1 MRPARRRSGAHCA
14 WSATL
19 VDLTGPCYDAGA
31 CVRTRSWGTAMRPK
45 QLWQVALGDLAKRVS
60 RANFETWLKHTE
72 LVGIED
78 DCAIVAAPSTFAAEQ
93 LRVKFARD
101 IQETLSLLL
110 GRPIAVQFTVHGID
124 ADTASMGRRGSRR
137 PVDTP
142 EQSTKQLALTPS
154 PEHGLNPRYT
164 FEKFVVGPS
173 NRLAHAAALAVADR
187 PGEKFNP
194 LFIYGG
200 VGLGKTHLLHA
211 IGHRALANRPGLRV
225 CYVSSEAFTND
236 LINAIRHQRTDEFRN
251 RYRTIDILM
260 VDDIQFI
267 AGKEST
273 QEEFF
278 HTFNAL
284 YQAGKQIVISSDR
297 PPRLIPD
304 LADRLRSRFEGGL
317 LADIQP
323 PDLETRQAILIEKG
337 RELGMHIPNDVV
349 EYVARRVESNIRE
362 LEGALN
368 RIVALAQ
375 LTHQPITLA
384 LAVEALQEGDGRS
397 RREQLTPEL
406 VLQAVCSHFRISLAE
421 LVGPGRRREVVV
433 PRQVAMYLLRDEL
446 GLSLVEIGQRLG
458 GRDHTTVLHGV
469 EKIEQQL
476 TEDEQLRGE
485 VLALRARLYQDAAAP
500 AVARR

>member
-1 MRPARRRSGAHCA
+1 
-14 WSATL
+14 
-19 VDLTGPCYDAGA
+19 
-31 CVRTRSWGTAMRPK
+31 MRPK

-60 RANFETWLKHTE
+60 RANFETWLKNTE
-72 LVGIED
+72 LVEFDGTRAVI
-78 DCAIVAAPSTFAAEQ
+78 ATPSTFAAEQ
-93 LRVKFARD
+93 VRSRFAAD
-101 IQETLSLLL
+101 IREVLSLLL
-110 GRPIAVQFTVHGID
+110 GRAVTVEFVVPSVEP
-124 ADTASMGRRGSRR
+124 DTPPSIRRSSRR
-137 PVDTP
+137 SGASDPP
-142 EQSTKQLALTPS
+142 EMGTKQLALTPA

-164 FEKFVVGPS
+164 FEKFVVGPN

-211 IGHRALANRPGLRV
+211 IGHRALTNRPALRV
-225 CYVSSEAFTND
+225 CYVSSEAFTNE
-236 LINAIRHQRTDEFRN
+236 LIHAIRQQRTEEFRN

-260 VDDIQFI
+260 IDDIQFI

-284 YQAGKQIVISSDR
+284 YQSGKQIVISSDR
-297 PPRLIPD
+297 PPRSIPD

-323 PDLETRQAILIEKG
+323 PDLETRQAILLEKG
-337 RELGMHIPNDVV
+337 RELGVDLPNDVV
-349 EYVARRVESNIRE
+349 EFVARRVESNIRE

-375 LTHQPITLA
+375 LTHRTITLA
-384 LAVEALQEGDGRS
+384 LAVEALQDSSGQR

-406 VLQAVCSHFRISLAE
+406 VLDAVCRRFRVSLAE
-421 LVGPGRRREVVV
+421 LVGTGRRREIVV
-433 PRQVAMYLLRDEL
+433 PRQVAMYLLREEL

-476 TEDEQLRGE
+476 RTDDHLRGE
-485 VLALRARLYQDAAAP
+485 VLAVRALLYEEASAP
-500 AVARR
+500 VALPR

>member
-1 MRPARRRSGAHCA
+1 MQA
-14 WSATL
+14 
-19 VDLTGPCYDAGA
+19 
-31 CVRTRSWGTAMRPK
+31 K
-45 QLWQVALGDLAKRVS
+45 QIWQVALSDLETRVS
-60 RANFETWLKHTE
+60 RANYETWLRNTE
-72 LVGIED
+72 LISFED
-78 DCAIVAAPSTFAAEQ
+78 DCATIGAPNSFAVEQ
-93 LRVKFARD
+93 LRSKFAVP
-101 IQETLSLLL
+101 IQETLSLIT
-110 GRPIAVQFTVHGID
+110 GRPVAVQFAVLNSDRPALQPAPRRQARRSAVAELEPPPEPPSRQLELTV
-124 ADTASMGRRGSRR
+124 T
-137 PVDTP
+137 
-142 EQSTKQLALTPS
+142 

-164 FEKFVVGPS
+164 FEKFVVGAS
-173 NRLAHAAALAVADR
+173 NRLAHAAAMAVADR
-187 PGEKFNP
+187 PADKFNP

-211 IGHRALANRPGLRV
+211 IGHRALARRPQLKVR
-225 CYVSSEAFTND
+225 YVSSETFTND
-236 LINAIRHQRTDEFRN
+236 LIHAIRQQRTDEFRN

-297 PPRLIPD
+297 PPKAIHN

-323 PDLETRQAILIEKG
+323 PDLETRQAILAEKG
-337 RELGMHIPNDVV
+337 RELGVRVPDDVL
-349 EYVARRVESNIRE
+349 EYVARKIESNIRE

-375 LTHQPITLA
+375 LYHRSITLD
-384 LAVEALQEGDGRS
+384 LAVEALTDAHAEA
-397 RREQLTPEL
+397 RRQQLTPE
-406 VLQAVCSHFRISLAE
+406 AVIDAVSQHYRVSVPE
-421 LVGPGRRREVVV
+421 LVGPGRRRDVVV
-433 PRQVAMYLLRDEL
+433 PRQVAMYLMREEL

-458 GRDHTTVLHGV
+458 GRDHTTVLHGI

-476 TEDEQLRGE
+476 QHDGQLRGE
-485 VLALRARLYQDAAAP
+485 VLAVRERLYGG
-500 AVARR
+500 

>member
-1 MRPARRRSGAHCA
+1 
-14 WSATL
+14 
-19 VDLTGPCYDAGA
+19 
-31 CVRTRSWGTAMRPK
+31 MRPK

-60 RANFETWLKHTE
+60 RANFETWLKHTQ
-72 LVGIED
+72 LVAVED
-78 DCAIVAAPSTFAAEQ
+78 DCATIAAASTFAAEQ
-93 LRVKFARD
+93 LRSKFAVD

-110 GRPIAVQFTVHGID
+110 GRPISVQFTVLG
-124 ADTASMGRRGSRR
+124 ADDEPAGGSRR
-137 PVDTP
+137 PQRRPASSEGGESAT
-142 EQSTKQLALTPS
+142 TKQLALAPS

-164 FEKFVVGPS
+164 FEKFVVGPN

-211 IGHRALANRPGLRV
+211 IGHRALANRPALRV
-225 CYVSSEAFTND
+225 CYVSSEMFTNE
-236 LINAIRHQRTDEFRN
+236 LINAIRHQRTDDFRN

-260 VDDIQFI
+260 IDDIQFI

-337 RELGMHIPNDVV
+337 RELGIHVPADVV
-349 EYVARRVESNIRE
+349 EFIARRVESNIRE

-368 RIVALAQ
+368 RIVALSQ
-375 LTHQPITLA
+375 LLHQPITLA
-384 LAVEALQEGDGRS
+384 LAVEALSDSDTRM

-406 VLQAVCSHFRISLAE
+406 VLQAVCGYFRVSLAE
-421 LVGPGRRREVVV
+421 LVGPGRRRDVVV
-433 PRQVAMYLLRDEL
+433 PRQIAMYLLRDEL

-458 GRDHTTVLHGV
+458 GRDHTTVLHGI

-476 TEDEQLRGE
+476 RQDEQLRGDI
-485 VLALRARLYQDAAAP
+485 LAVRARLYQDAATPVGA
-500 AVARR
+500 

>member
-1 MRPARRRSGAHCA
+1 MR
-14 WSATL
+14 L
-19 VDLTGPCYDAGA
+19 
-31 CVRTRSWGTAMRPK
+31 K

-72 LVGIED
+72 LVALD
-78 DCAIVAAPSTFAAEQ
+78 DESAVIAAPSTFAAEQ
-93 LRVKFARD
+93 LRVKFAPD

-110 GRPIAVQFTVHGID
+110 GRPVGVQFTVHGAD
-124 ADTASMGRRGSRR
+124 AEQSPGGRRVTRR
-137 PVDTP
+137 AGESP
-142 EQSTKQLALTPS
+142 EPSTKQLALTPS

-164 FEKFVVGPS
+164 FEKFVVGPN

-211 IGHRALANRPGLRV
+211 IGHRALATRPGIRV
-225 CYVSSEAFTND
+225 SYVSSEVFTNE
-236 LINAIRHQRTDEFRN
+236 LINAIRQQRTDDFRN
-251 RYRTIDILM
+251 RYRTIDLLM
-260 VDDIQFI
+260 IDDIQFI

-317 LADIQP
+317 LVDIQP
-323 PDLETRQAILIEKG
+323 PDLETRQAILMEKG
-337 RELGMHIPNDVV
+337 RELGLQIPNDVV

-368 RIVALAQ
+368 RVVALAQ
-375 LTHQPITLA
+375 LLHQPITLA
-384 LAVEALQEGDGRS
+384 LAVEALQEADGRA
-397 RREQLTPEL
+397 RRERLTPEL
-406 VLQAVCSHFRISLAE
+406 VLDVVCRHFRVSLAE
-421 LVGPGRRREVVV
+421 LVGSSRRREVVV

-469 EKIEQQL
+469 EKVEQAL
-476 TEDEQLRGE
+476 ARDEQLRGDL
-485 VLALRARLYQDAAAP
+485 VTVRARLYQEAEAP
-500 AVARR
+500 TPARR

>member
-1 MRPARRRSGAHCA
+1 VYVHMGQGA
-14 WSATL
+14 
-19 VDLTGPCYDAGA
+19 
-31 CVRTRSWGTAMRPK
+31 AMRTK

-72 LVGIED
+72 LVALEGERATI
-78 DCAIVAAPSTFAAEQ
+78 AAPSSFAADQ
-93 LRVKFARD
+93 LRNKFAAD

-110 GRPIAVQFTVHGID
+110 GRPIAVHFTVHGQD
-124 ADTASMGRRGSRR
+124 DEEHPVQRR
-137 PVDTP
+137 PQRRALAS
-142 EQSTKQLALTPS
+142 EEGSASKQLSLTPS

-164 FEKFVVGPS
+164 FEKFVVGPN

-211 IGHRALANRPGLRV
+211 IGHRALANRPTLKV
-225 CYVSSEAFTND
+225 CYVSSEVFTNE
-236 LINAIRHQRTDEFRN
+236 LINAIRHQRTDDFRN

-260 VDDIQFI
+260 IDDIQFI

-284 YQAGKQIVISSDR
+284 YQSGKQIVISSDR

-337 RELGMHIPNDVV
+337 RELGVQMPSDVV
-349 EYVARRVESNIRE
+349 EFVARRIESNIRE

-384 LAVEALQEGDGRS
+384 LAVEALREGDARAV
-397 RREQLTPEL
+397 REQLTPEL
-406 VLQAVCSHFRISLAE
+406 VLHAVCQHFRVSLAE
-421 LVGPGRRREVVV
+421 LVGPGRRREIVL
-433 PRQVAMYLLRDEL
+433 PRQIAMYLLREEL

-469 EKIEQQL
+469 DKVEEQL
-476 TEDEQLRGE
+476 RSDEQLRAD
-485 VLALRARLYQDAAAP
+485 VLAVRARLYEDAKAP
-500 AVARR
+500 LASRY

>member
-1 MRPARRRSGAHCA
+1 
-14 WSATL
+14 
-19 VDLTGPCYDAGA
+19 
-31 CVRTRSWGTAMRPK
+31 MRPK

-60 RANFETWLKHTE
+60 RANFDTWLKHTE
-72 LVGIED
+72 LVSFEHDHAVI
-78 DCAIVAAPSTFAAEQ
+78 AAPSSFAAEQ
-93 LRVKFARD
+93 LRSKFASD
-101 IQETLSLLL
+101 IREILSLLL
-110 GRPIAVQFTVHGID
+110 GRPVSVEFAVLGAEKTISGENSRSLRR
-124 ADTASMGRRGSRR
+124 TASEEKE
-137 PVDTP
+137 TP
-142 EQSTKQLALTPS
+142 TKQLSLAS
-154 PEHGLNPRYT
+154 APEHGLNPRYT
-164 FEKFVVGPS
+164 FEKFVVGPN

-187 PGEKFNP
+187 PGERFNP
-194 LFIYGG
+194 LFLYGG

-211 IGHRALANRPGLRV
+211 IGHRALTNRPSLQVR
-225 CYVSSEAFTND
+225 YVSSEVFTNE
-236 LINAIRHQRTDEFRN
+236 LIHAIRQQRTEEFRN

-284 YQAGKQIVISSDR
+284 YQSGKQIVISSDR

-323 PDLETRQAILIEKG
+323 PDLETRQAILLEKG
-337 RELGMHIPNDVV
+337 RELGVHLPPDVV
-349 EYVARRVESNIRE
+349 EFIARRIESNIRE

-375 LTHQPITLA
+375 LLHQPITLP
-384 LAVEALQEGDGRS
+384 LAVEALQEASGRV

-406 VLQAVCSHFRISLAE
+406 VLQAICRYYHVSLPE
-421 LVGPGRRREVVV
+421 LVGPGRRKEIVL

-458 GRDHTTVLHGV
+458 GRDHTTVLHGI
-469 EKIEQQL
+469 EKIERAL
-476 TEDEQLRGE
+476 LEDDQLRGD
-485 VLALRARLYQDAAAP
+485 LIAIRAHVFEQAAIP
-500 AVARR
+500 AVDRV

>member
-1 MRPARRRSGAHCA
+1 MQA
-14 WSATL
+14 
-19 VDLTGPCYDAGA
+19 
-31 CVRTRSWGTAMRPK
+31 K
-45 QLWQVALGDLAKRVS
+45 QIWQVALSDLEARVS
-60 RANFETWLKHTE
+60 RANYETWLRNTE
-72 LVGIED
+72 LISFEE
-78 DCAIVAAPSTFAAEQ
+78 DCATIGAPSSFAAEQ
-93 LRVKFARD
+93 LRSKFAAP
-101 IQETLSLLL
+101 IQEILSLIT
-110 GRPIAVQFTVHGID
+110 GRPVAVQFTVLNSDRQALRPAAHRQ
-124 ADTASMGRRGSRR
+124 AKRSAVLELEQPAAPASL
-137 PVDTP
+137 
-142 EQSTKQLALTPS
+142 QLELAVT

-164 FEKFVVGPS
+164 FEKFVVGAN
-173 NRLAHAAALAVADR
+173 NRLAHAAAMAVADR
-187 PGEKFNP
+187 PADKFNP

-211 IGHRALANRPGLRV
+211 IGHRALARRPQLKVR
-225 CYVSSEAFTND
+225 YVSSETFTND
-236 LINAIRHQRTDEFRN
+236 LIHAIRQQRTDDFRN

-297 PPRLIPD
+297 PPKAIHN

-323 PDLETRQAILIEKG
+323 PDLETRQAILAEKG
-337 RELGMHIPNDVV
+337 RELGVDVPDDV
-349 EYVARRVESNIRE
+349 LEYVARKIESNIRE

-375 LTHQPITLA
+375 LYHRSISLD
-384 LAVEALQEGDGRS
+384 LAVQALTDAQAES
-397 RREQLTPEL
+397 RRQRLTPD
-406 VLQAVCSHFRISLAE
+406 AVIDAVGQHFRVSVPE
-421 LVGPGRRREVVV
+421 LVGPGRRRDVVV
-433 PRQVAMYLLRDEL
+433 PRQVAMYLMREEL

-458 GRDHTTVLHGV
+458 GRDHTTVLHGI

-476 TEDEQLRGE
+476 QHDSQLRGE
-485 VLALRARLYQDAAAP
+485 LLAVRERLYTG
-500 AVARR
+500 

>member
-1 MRPARRRSGAHCA
+1 MR
-14 WSATL
+14 L
-19 VDLTGPCYDAGA
+19 
-31 CVRTRSWGTAMRPK
+31 K

-60 RANFETWLKHTE
+60 RANFETWLKHTQ
-72 LVGIED
+72 LVSLEED
-78 DCAIVAAPSTFAAEQ
+78 TATVAAASTFAAEQ
-93 LRVKFARD
+93 LRSKFGQD

-110 GRPIAVQFTVHGID
+110 GRPISVQFTVL
-124 ADTASMGRRGSRR
+124 GSETEVTSNPRR
-137 PVDTP
+137 PARRSSGSEP
-142 EQSTKQLALTPS
+142 SEAATKQLTLAPS

-164 FEKFVVGPS
+164 FEKFVVGPN

-211 IGHRALANRPGLRV
+211 IGHRALANRPSLRV
-225 CYVSSEAFTND
+225 CYVSSEVFTNE
-236 LINAIRHQRTDEFRN
+236 LINAIRHQRTDDFRN

-260 VDDIQFI
+260 IDDIQFI

-284 YQAGKQIVISSDR
+284 YQAGKQIVVSSDR

-323 PDLETRQAILIEKG
+323 PDLETRQAILIEKS
-337 RELGMHIPNDVV
+337 RELGIQVPNDVV
-349 EYVARRVESNIRE
+349 EFVARRVESNIRE

-368 RIVALAQ
+368 RIVALSQ
-375 LTHQPITLA
+375 LLHQPITLA
-384 LAVEALQEGDGRS
+384 LAVEALSDGDARL

-406 VLQAVCSHFRISLAE
+406 VLQTVCTYFRVSLAE

-446 GLSLVEIGQRLG
+446 GLSLVDIGQRLG
-458 GRDHTTVLHGV
+458 GRDHTTVLHGI

-476 TEDEQLRGE
+476 QRDEQLRGD
-485 VLALRARLYQDAAAP
+485 VLAVRARLYQETAAP
-500 AVARR
+500 V

>member
-1 MRPARRRSGAHCA
+1 
-14 WSATL
+14 
-19 VDLTGPCYDAGA
+19 
-31 CVRTRSWGTAMRPK
+31 MRPK

-60 RANFETWLKHTE
+60 RANFETWLKHTQ
-72 LVGIED
+72 LVAFED
-78 DCAIVAAPSTFAAEQ
+78 DCATIAAASSFAAEQ
-93 LRVKFARD
+93 LRSKFAAD

-110 GRPIAVQFTVHGID
+110 GRPVTVQFTVLGAEGEVLPSSRKSQRRSVS
-124 ADTASMGRRGSRR
+124 ADGAE
-137 PVDTP
+137 P
-142 EQSTKQLALTPS
+142 QTKQLALAPS
-154 PEHGLNPRYT
+154 PDHGLNPRYT
-164 FEKFVVGPS
+164 FEKFVVGPN

-211 IGHRALANRPGLRV
+211 IGHRALAQRPALRV
-225 CYVSSEAFTND
+225 CYVSSEAFTNE
-236 LINAIRHQRTDEFRN
+236 LINAIRQQRTDEFRN

-260 VDDIQFI
+260 IDDIQFI

-323 PDLETRQAILIEKG
+323 PDLETRQAILIEKS
-337 RELGMHIPNDVV
+337 RELGVRIPDDVA
-349 EYVARRVESNIRE
+349 EFVARRVESNIRE

-368 RIVALAQ
+368 RIVALSQ
-375 LTHQPITLA
+375 LLHQPITLQ
-384 LAVEALQEGDGRS
+384 LAVEALSENDGKL

-406 VLQAVCSHFRISLAE
+406 VLQAVCSYYRVSLAE
-421 LVGPGRRREVVV
+421 LVGPGRRREIVV

-458 GRDHTTVLHGV
+458 GRDHTTILHGI

-476 TEDEQLRGE
+476 RQDDQLRGDL
-485 VLALRARLYQDAAAP
+485 LALRARLYQESAAP
-500 AVARR
+500 VGA

>member
-1 MRPARRRSGAHCA
+1 
-14 WSATL
+14 
-19 VDLTGPCYDAGA
+19 
-31 CVRTRSWGTAMRPK
+31 MRPK

-60 RANFETWLKHTE
+60 RANFETWLKHTQ
-72 LVGIED
+72 LVAFEN
-78 DCAIVAAPSTFAAEQ
+78 DCATIAAASSFAAEQ
-93 LRVKFARD
+93 LRSKFAGD

-110 GRPIAVQFTVHGID
+110 GRPVSVQFTVIG
-124 ADTASMGRRGSRR
+124 ADEEATLSTRAPQRRAAARESGEPATR
-137 PVDTP
+137 
-142 EQSTKQLALTPS
+142 QLALAPS

-211 IGHRALANRPGLRV
+211 IGHRALANRPSLRI
-225 CYVSSEAFTND
+225 CYVSSEVFTNE
-236 LINAIRHQRTDEFRN
+236 LINAIRHQRTEDFRN

-260 VDDIQFI
+260 IDDIQFI

-323 PDLETRQAILIEKG
+323 PDLETRQAILLEKG
-337 RELGMHIPNDVV
+337 RELGLQIPDDVI
-349 EYVARRVESNIRE
+349 EFVARRVESNIRE

-368 RIVALAQ
+368 RIVALSQ
-375 LTHQPITLA
+375 LMHQPITLA
-384 LAVEALQEGDGRS
+384 LAVQALNDADGKL
-397 RREQLTPEL
+397 RREQLTADL
-406 VLQAVCSHFRISLAE
+406 VLQAVCDHFRVSLVE
-421 LVGPGRRREVVV
+421 LVGAGRRREIVV
-433 PRQVAMYLLRDEL
+433 PRQVAMYLLREEL

-458 GRDHTTVLHGV
+458 GRDHTTVLHGI

-476 TEDEQLRGE
+476 KRDEQLRGD
-485 VLALRARLYQDAAAP
+485 VLALRARLYQETATAAAG
-500 AVARR
+500 RR